1 MLTITAC
8 RFSITM
14 VNCSPLRC
22 VGLFFVKC
30 IKKNAVLMVI
40 VRACGQFLGLP
51 IFRIKSSAVCAE
63 KPHAC

>member
-1 MLTITAC
+1 
-8 RFSITM
+8 M